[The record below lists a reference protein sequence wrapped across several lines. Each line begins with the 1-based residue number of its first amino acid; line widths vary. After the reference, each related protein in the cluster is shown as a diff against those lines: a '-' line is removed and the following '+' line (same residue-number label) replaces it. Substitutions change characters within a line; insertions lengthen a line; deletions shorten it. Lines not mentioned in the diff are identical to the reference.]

1 MIEHIANSRK
11 LRYVQLTKALLG
23 DIAKGKYKV
32 GNLLPKEAQLCK
44 IFGVSRTT
52 VREALR
58 IMSEQGVVE
67 KLHGIGTIVKN
78 KEPRRNFVVSVNS
91 ANFMQYGIDTQLLMI
106 DRETFLSDATHVRLF
121 GCQLGETWH
130 RIRGVRSPVGDE
142 LHPVSLL
149 EIYLPDRFAEV
160 ARQDMIS
167 DIPYHRRIMEHSR
180 IPFVSVEQEIQATAI
195 PAEVAQ
201 HLNVPKGQPGLFVL
215 RRFIGPDNQLIQ
227 VSVNTHPSDRFSY
240 CFYMNQVR

>member
-1 MIEHIANSRK
+1 MNEPTTNSRE
-11 LRYVQLTKALLG
+11 LRYVLLTKTLLG
-23 DIAKGKYKV
+23 NIAKGQYKV
-32 GNLLPKEAQLCK
+32 GELLPNEAQLCK

-58 IMSEQGVVE
+58 IISEQGVVE

-106 DRETFLSDATHVRLF
+106 DRKTFLSDATHVRLF
-121 GCQLGETWH
+121 GCQLGEKWH
-130 RIRGVRSPVGDE
+130 QIRGVRSPLGDE

-149 EIYLPDRFAEV
+149 EIYLPDRFCEV
-160 ARQDMIS
+160 AQQDMIS
-167 DIPYHRRIMEHSR
+167 DKPYHRRIMEHSH
-180 IPFVSVEQEIQATAI
+180 IPFINVEQEIQATAI
-195 PAEVAQ
+195 SAEIAQ
-201 HLNVPKGQPGLFVL
+201 HLNVPKEQPGLFVL

-227 VSVNTHPSDRFSY
+227 ASVNTHPGDRFSY
-240 CFYMNQVR
+240 RFYMNQVR